1 MKQFNKYNL
10 GWFLLIAVSGVA
22 LYFWYL
28 FRSDFDFPTNY
39 THDNFN

>member
-22 LYFWYL
+22 LYFGIFSMNIFHIIMPL
-28 FRSDFDFPTNY
+28 FFG
-39 THDNFN
+39 